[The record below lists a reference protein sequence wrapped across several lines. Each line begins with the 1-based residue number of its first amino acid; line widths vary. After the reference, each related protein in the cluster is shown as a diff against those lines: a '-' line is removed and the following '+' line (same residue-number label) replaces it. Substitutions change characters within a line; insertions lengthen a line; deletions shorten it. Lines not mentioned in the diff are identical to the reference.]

1 MMKLIKRLI
10 AFIEGLFK
18 SNKMRRKIS
27 LYIAEQLVDL
37 DDQSLILFNY
47 TMEDMTNPAIV
58 RNSFSQSIT
67 LKGTPNNNKIFGGI
81 WRSDRETTGGGTS
94 GAYFDPTRKTTFT
107 IYNELNEILESGY
120 CKLDGISRKRS
131 KVEYKVSLYGG
142 LGAFFYALSYDE
154 EGNKRTLADLKFT
167 GQYASESEL
176 DFRITKESVLGAWK
190 RLSGDDS
197 QLELWDIINF
207 APAYNGLPSGL
218 FDASKALIVAD
229 NAGLSVPD
237 GYTTKGGFVL
247 ANLPMEYTEW
257 ETKDLRSYLQRP
269 VIKMSKVIEAICQ
282 SYNNGGYKVK
292 LNSLFFNKDNP
303 YYDQTY
309 VTLPIINNLR
319 VDIKGGTDKIIPYTD
334 GRTIYIPNGGDFSG
348 IYEIGLSFT
357 PKAVLPNVADG
368 NLYMNF
374 SYNPGFGQDGA
385 TEYYLNYIVYKVQ
398 VIDSDGNLISEQVKY
413 VGSTQKY
420 ITETQGM
427 DVFGYFNSSG
437 QWQGD
442 SLHFSFNVNGA
453 YGIIITQ
460 EIKGEAFVTNEDG
473 AVVDTEGKPFRLWYN
488 QTEPNG
494 GGWIEVTSYSFAYN
508 EEKNIS
514 KYLASESARSGAII
528 TKRNLLSSDKT
539 PADYLLSFCKMF
551 GLVFQCDKGLKEVT
565 ILPRK
570 SFYQDNVID
579 LTDRID
585 VGEDIQISP
594 FVFDSKW
601 YNFGVKY
608 ENGEYASYYSN
619 LYDRIFGLQR
629 VNTGYG
635 FNAESKDV
643 MDSVLFRGAI
653 EVLENSKYYVDIMQD
668 GKSIPSVFLDSGGTY
683 ALFKNGES
691 EEFDLP
697 MPSISATKVYLNQE
711 SKTYDIFS
719 KVQFHDADNESYD
732 ERDTLLFFRGI
743 RGLAEITDR
752 YAVTDDNT
760 WMMALNDNTPC
771 WLLDYQLVDPKCAVD
786 FLPMF
791 SRYKWSNYG
800 INIIAQSL
808 DFGTP
813 AEVDIPDVTFH
824 VDSSIYNQYWSKYI
838 TDRYDNDSKVMTC
851 KVNLSGMQ
859 VDESLFRSFYYFD
872 GALWALNKIINHS
885 LTTWDETE
893 CEFIKVQDKSNY
905 LN

>member
-1 MMKLIKRLI
+1 MMKLIQRLI
-10 AFIEGLFK
+10 AFIKGLFK

-27 LYIAEQLVDL
+27 LYIADQLVDL
-37 DDQSLILFNY
+37 DDQSFILFNY

-120 CKLDGISRKRS
+120 CKLDGVSRKRS

-167 GQYASESEL
+167 GQNAQETEL
-176 DFRITKESVLGAWK
+176 DFRITKDSVLGAWK
-190 RLSGDDS
+190 RLNGDAS
-197 QLELWDIINF
+197 QSSLWDIINF
-207 APAYNGLPSGL
+207 APAYNGLPSGE
-218 FDASKALIVAD
+218 FDASKAMIKAE
-229 NAGLSVPD
+229 NAGLSIPE
-237 GYTTKGGFVL
+237 GYSATGGFVL

-282 SYNNGGYKVK
+282 SYNNGGYEVE
-292 LNSLFFNKDNP
+292 LDDAFFSSSNP
-303 YYDQTY
+303 YFNDTY
-309 VTLPIINNLR
+309 LTLPIINTLN
-319 VDIKGGTDKIIPYTD
+319 VI
-334 GRTIYIPNGGDFSG
+334 SG
-348 IYEIGLSFT
+348 VS
-357 PKAVLPNVADG
+357 DG
-368 NLYMNF
+368 NLDFGDTINLPTGIGGNPSTQYGVNIKFVPKLTLGSSASRNLYMHCTQEIADLR
-374 SYNPGFGQDGA
+374 YIYRA
-385 TEYYLNYIVYKVQ
+385 NYIVYTG
-398 VIDSDGNLISEQVKY
+398 IAYDAEGNILQRKSVSVGTSSEYAGALDY
-413 VGSTQKY
+413 VGYFTPQGVWVGSDIDLSFESVGISYIKISQDIASVWGSLDDEWSPEDDPIPAPMTIWEDADGERPFT
-420 ITETQGM
+420 ITEYGKQGKKCT
-427 DVFGYFNSSG
+427 FTYSTS
-437 QWQGD
+437 
-442 SLHFSFNVNGA
+442 
-453 YGIIITQ
+453 
-460 EIKGEAFVTNEDG
+460 EI
-473 AVVDTEGKPFRLWYN
+473 
-488 QTEPNG
+488 
-494 GGWIEVTSYSFAYN
+494 
-508 EEKNIS
+508 
-514 KYLASESARSGAII
+514 ARSGAII
-528 TKRNLLSSDKT
+528 TKSNLLSSDKT

-551 GLVFQCDKGLKEVT
+551 GLIFKYDKGLKKVS
-565 ILPRK
+565 ILQKRK
-570 SFYQDNVID
+570 FYQDNVID
-579 LTDRID
+579 LTDRVD

-601 YNFGVKY
+601 YNYGVKY
-608 ENGEYASYYSN
+608 ENGEYASYYAN
-619 LYDRIFGLQR
+619 LYDRAFGLHR

-635 FNAESKDV
+635 FNADSKDV
-643 MDSVLFRGAI
+643 MDSVLFRGAV
-653 EVLENSKYYVDIMQD
+653 EVLEKSKHFADIVQN
-668 GKSIPSVFLDSGGTY
+668 GKKIPSVFQDSGGTY
-683 ALFKNGES
+683 TLFKGGEGT
-691 EEFDLP
+691 EFDLP
-697 MPSISATKVYLNQE
+697 TPSASAIRTWLNSD

-743 RGLAEITDR
+743 KDLTGITDR

-760 WMMALNDNTPC
+760 RMMALNDNTPC
-771 WLLDYQLVDPKCAVD
+771 WLLDYQLVDPNCAVE

-791 SRYKWSNYG
+791 SRYKWRM
-800 INIIAQSL
+800 NIITKSL

-813 AEVDIPDVTFH
+813 AEVDIPDVIFH
-824 VDSSIYNQYWSKYI
+824 VDSSIYNQYWSRYI

>member
-10 AFIEGLFK
+10 AFIKGLFK

-27 LYIAEQLVDL
+27 LYIADQLVDL
-37 DDQSLILFNY
+37 DDQSFILFNY

-58 RNSFSQSIT
+58 RNSYSQSIT

-107 IYNELNEILESGY
+107 IYNELNEILEAGY

-154 EGNKRTLADLKFT
+154 DGNKRTLADLKFT
-167 GQYASESEL
+167 GQNAQETEL
-176 DFRITKESVLGAWK
+176 DFRITKDSVLGAWK
-190 RLSGDDS
+190 RLNGDAS
-197 QLELWDIINF
+197 QSALWDIINF

-218 FDASKALIVAD
+218 FDASKALIVAE
-229 NAGLSVPD
+229 NAGLSVPEGYSTTD
-237 GYTTKGGFVL
+237 GYVL
-247 ANLPMEYTEW
+247 ATLPMEYTEW

-282 SYNNGGYKVK
+282 FYNNGGYEVE
-292 LNSLFFNKDNP
+292 LDDAFFSSANP
-303 YYDQTY
+303 YFNDTY
-309 VTLPIINNLR
+309 LTLPIINTLSVLGEESEGSLAFGDTINLPTGIGGNPSTQYG
-319 VDIKGGTDKIIPYTD
+319 VNIK
-334 GRTIYIPNGGDFSG
+334 FV
-348 IYEIGLSFT
+348 
-357 PKAVLPNVADG
+357 PKLALRSSASR
-368 NLYMNF
+368 NLYMHCTQEAGD
-374 SYNPGFGQDGA
+374 SRYIYRA
-385 TEYYLNYIVYKVQ
+385 NYIVYTGVAY
-398 VIDSDGNLISEQVKY
+398 DAEGNILQRKSVSVGTSSEYAGALDY
-413 VGSTQKY
+413 VGYFTPQGVWVGSDIDLSFESVGISYIKISQEIASVWGSLDDEWSPEEDPIPSPMTIWEDADGERPFT
-420 ITETQGM
+420 ITEYGRQGKKST
-427 DVFGYFNSSG
+427 FTY
-437 QWQGD
+437 
-442 SLHFSFNVNGA
+442 
-453 YGIIITQ
+453 T
-460 EIKGEAFVTNEDG
+460 
-473 AVVDTEGKPFRLWYN
+473 
-488 QTEPNG
+488 
-494 GGWIEVTSYSFAYN
+494 TS
-508 EEKNIS
+508 ET
-514 KYLASESARSGAII
+514 ARSGAII
-528 TKRNLLSSDKT
+528 TKSNLLSSDKT

-551 GLVFQCDKGLKEVT
+551 GLIFKYDKGLKKVS
-565 ILPRK
+565 ILQK
-570 SFYQDNVID
+570 KNFYQDNVID

-585 VGEDIQISP
+585 IGEDIQISP

-601 YNFGVKY
+601 YNFGIKY

-635 FNAESKDV
+635 FNADSKDV
-643 MDSVLFRGAI
+643 MDSVLFRGAV
-653 EVLENSKYYVDIMQD
+653 EVLENSKYYVDIVQD
-668 GKSIPSVFLDSGGTY
+668 GKMIPSVFQDSGGTY
-683 ALFKNGES
+683 TLYKNGEG

-697 MPSISATKVYLNQE
+697 SISATAVKTWLNPDFE
-711 SKTYDIFS
+711 TYDIFS
-719 KVQFHDADNESYD
+719 KVQFHNVGNESYD
-732 ERDTLLFFRGI
+732 ERDTLLFLRGI
-743 RGLAEITDR
+743 RNLTGITDR
-752 YAVTDDNT
+752 FAVTDDNT
-760 WMMALNDNTPC
+760 RMMEMNDNTPC
-771 WLLDYQLVDPKCAVD
+771 WLLDYQLVDPSCAVE

-800 INIIAQSL
+800 ANIITKSL

-813 AEVDIPDVTFH
+813 AEIDIPDVTFH
-824 VDSSIYNQYWSKYI
+824 IDSSIYTQYWSRYI

>member
-1 MMKLIKRLI
+1 MIRLIKRLI
-10 AFIEGLFK
+10 AFIKGLFK
-18 SNKMRRKIS
+18 SNNMRRKIS
-27 LYIAEQLVDL
+27 LYIADQLVDL
-37 DDQSLILFNY
+37 DDQSFILFNY

-94 GAYFDPTRKTTFT
+94 GAYFDPTRKTTFA

-131 KVEYKVSLYGG
+131 RVEYKVSLYGG

-167 GQYASESEL
+167 GQNAQETEL
-176 DFRITKESVLGAWK
+176 DFRITKDSVLGAWK
-190 RLSGDDS
+190 RLNGDAS
-197 QLELWDIINF
+197 QSALWDIINF

-218 FDASKALIVAD
+218 FDADKALVVAE
-229 NAGLSVPD
+229 NAGLSVPS
-237 GYTTKGGFVL
+237 GYTTTDGYVL
-247 ANLPMEYTEW
+247 ATLPKEYTEW

-282 SYNNGGYKVK
+282 SYNNGGYEVE
-292 LNSLFFNKDNP
+292 LDDAFFSSSNP
-303 YYDQTY
+303 YFNETY
-309 VTLPIINNLR
+309 MTLPIINTLS
-319 VDIKGGTDKIIPYTD
+319 VLGEESGGALTFGD
-334 GRTIYIPNGGDFSG
+334 TIYLPTGIGGNPSTQYGVNIKFVPRLTLDSPA
-348 IYEIGLSFT
+348 S
-357 PKAVLPNVADG
+357 D
-368 NLYMNF
+368 NLYM
-374 SYNPGFGQDGA
+374 
-385 TEYYLNYIVYKVQ
+385 
-398 VIDSDGNLISEQVKY
+398 
-413 VGSTQKY
+413 
-420 ITETQGM
+420 
-427 DVFGYFNSSG
+427 
-437 QWQGD
+437 
-442 SLHFSFNVNGA
+442 HC
-453 YGIIITQ
+453 TQ
-460 EIKGEAFVTNEDG
+460 EIEEYKYIYKANYVVYTGIAYDAEGNELQKKSVTLGTSVNYAGTLDYVGYFTAKGVWVGSDVELSFESVGISYIIISQEISFVWGSLDDEWSPEVDPMPSPYIIWED
-473 AVVDTEGKPFRLWYN
+473 ANSEYPIVVTEYGKQSKKSTY
-488 QTEPNG
+488 TYT
-494 GGWIEVTSYSFAYN
+494 TS
-508 EEKNIS
+508 ET
-514 KYLASESARSGAII
+514 ARSGAVI
-528 TKRNLLSSDKT
+528 TKGNLLSSDKT

-551 GLVFQCDKGLKEVT
+551 GLIFKYDKGLKRVS
-565 ILPRK
+565 ILQKRE
-570 SFYQDNVID
+570 FYQDNVID

-585 VGEDIQISP
+585 IGEDIQINP

-601 YNFGVKY
+601 YNFGIKY

-635 FNAESKDV
+635 FNADSKDV
-643 MDSVLFRGAI
+643 MDSVIFRGAV
-653 EVLENSKYYVDIMQD
+653 EVLEKSKYFADIMQGD
-668 GKSIPSVFLDSGGTY
+668 KYIPSIFQDSGGTY
-683 ALFKNGES
+683 TLTMNGEG

-697 MPSISATKVYLNQE
+697 SISATAVKTWLNPDF
-711 SKTYDIFS
+711 KTCDIFS
-719 KVQFHDADNESYD
+719 KVQFHDAGNESYD
-732 ERDTLLFFRGI
+732 ERDTLLFFRGFKNLV
-743 RGLAEITDR
+743 GITDR
-752 YAVTDDNT
+752 FAVTDDNT
-760 WMMALNDNTPC
+760 RMMEMNDNTPC
-771 WLLDYQLVDPKCAVD
+771 WLLDYQLVDPSCAVE

-800 INIIAQSL
+800 ANIITKSL

-824 VDSSIYNQYWSKYI
+824 VDSSIYNQYWSRYI

-893 CEFIKVQDKSNY
+893 CEFVKVQDKSNY

>member
-1 MMKLIKRLI
+1 MMRLIQRLI
-10 AFIEGLFK
+10 AFIKGLF
-18 SNKMRRKIS
+18 NRNTMRRKIS
-27 LYIAEQLVDL
+27 LYIADQLVDL
-37 DDQSLILFNY
+37 DDQSFILFNY

-107 IYNELNEILESGY
+107 IYNELNEVLESGY
-120 CKLDGISRKRS
+120 CKLDSISRKRS
-131 KVEYKVSLYGG
+131 RVEYKVSLYGG

-167 GQYASESEL
+167 GQNAPETEL
-176 DFRITKESVLGAWK
+176 DFPITKDSVLGAWK
-190 RLSGDDS
+190 RLNGDAS
-197 QLELWDIINF
+197 QSALWDIINF

-218 FDASKALIVAD
+218 FDASKALIVAE
-229 NAGLSVPD
+229 NAGLSVPEGYSTTD
-237 GYTTKGGFVL
+237 GYVL
-247 ANLPMEYTEW
+247 ATLPMEYTEW

-282 SYNNGGYKVK
+282 SYNNGGYEVE
-292 LNSLFFNKDNP
+292 LDDAFFSADNP
-303 YYDQTY
+303 YFNDTY
-309 VTLPIINNLR
+309 LTLPIINTLSVLGEESEGSLAFGDTINLPTGIGGNPSTQYG
-319 VDIKGGTDKIIPYTD
+319 VNIK
-334 GRTIYIPNGGDFSG
+334 FV
-348 IYEIGLSFT
+348 
-357 PKAVLPNVADG
+357 PKLTLRSSASR
-368 NLYMNF
+368 NLYMHCTQEVADLR
-374 SYNPGFGQDGA
+374 YIYRA
-385 TEYYLNYIVYKVQ
+385 NYIVYTG
-398 VIDSDGNLISEQVKY
+398 IAYDAEGNILQRKSVSVGTSAQYAGGLDY
-413 VGSTQKY
+413 VGYFTPQGVWVGDDIDLSFESVGISYIKISQEIASVWGSLDDEWSPEDDPIPAPMTIWEDADGERPFT
-420 ITETQGM
+420 ITEYGKQGKKST
-427 DVFGYFNSSG
+427 FTYS
-437 QWQGD
+437 
-442 SLHFSFNVNGA
+442 
-453 YGIIITQ
+453 
-460 EIKGEAFVTNEDG
+460 
-473 AVVDTEGKPFRLWYN
+473 
-488 QTEPNG
+488 
-494 GGWIEVTSYSFAYN
+494 TS
-508 EEKNIS
+508 ET
-514 KYLASESARSGAII
+514 ARSGAII
-528 TKRNLLSSDKT
+528 TKSNLLSSDKT

-551 GLVFQCDKGLKEVT
+551 GLIFKYDKGLKKVS
-565 ILPRK
+565 ILQKRK
-570 SFYQDNVID
+570 FYQDNVID

-635 FNAESKDV
+635 FNADSKDV
-643 MDSVLFRGAI
+643 MDSVLFRGAV
-653 EVLENSKYYVDIMQD
+653 EVLEKSKYFADIMQGD
-668 GKSIPSVFLDSGGTY
+668 KHIPSVFQDSGGTY
-683 ALFKNGES
+683 TLKKNGEG

-697 MPSISATKVYLNQE
+697 SVSATAV
-711 SKTYDIFS
+711 KTWINAEFKTCDIFS
-719 KVQFHDADNESYD
+719 KVQFHDSGNESYE

-743 RGLAEITDR
+743 QDLTGITDR

-760 WMMALNDNTPC
+760 RMMSLNDNTPC
-771 WLLDYQLVDPKCAVD
+771 WLLDYQLVDPSSAVT

-791 SRYKWSNYG
+791 SRYKWRM
-800 INIIAQSL
+800 NIITKSL

-813 AEVDIPDVTFH
+813 AEVDIPDVIFH
-824 VDSSIYNQYWSKYI
+824 VDSSIYNQYWSRYI

-859 VDESLFRSFYYFD
+859 VDESLFQSFYYYD

-893 CEFIKVQDKSNY
+893 CEFVKVQDKSNY

>member
-1 MMKLIKRLI
+1 MMRLIQRLI
-10 AFIEGLFK
+10 AFIKGLFK

-27 LYIAEQLVDL
+27 LYIADQLVDL
-37 DDQSLILFNY
+37 DDQSFILFNY

-81 WRSDRETTGGGTS
+81 WRSDRETTGGGAS

-131 KVEYKVSLYGG
+131 KIEYKVSLYGG

-154 EGNKRTLADLKFT
+154 DGNKRTLADLKFT
-167 GQYASESEL
+167 GQNAPETEL
-176 DFRITKESVLGAWK
+176 DFPITKDSVLGAWK
-190 RLSGDDS
+190 RLNGDAS
-197 QLELWDIINF
+197 QSALWDIINF

-218 FDASKALIVAD
+218 FDASKALIVAE
-229 NAGLSVPD
+229 NAGLSVPEGYSTTD
-237 GYTTKGGFVL
+237 GYVL
-247 ANLPMEYTEW
+247 ATLPMEYTEW

-282 SYNNGGYKVK
+282 SYNNGGYEVE
-292 LNSLFFNKDNP
+292 LDDAFFSADNP
-303 YYDQTY
+303 YFNDTY
-309 VTLPIINNLR
+309 LTLPIINTLSVLGEESEGTLAFGDTINLPTGIGGNPSTQYG
-319 VDIKGGTDKIIPYTD
+319 VNIK
-334 GRTIYIPNGGDFSG
+334 FV
-348 IYEIGLSFT
+348 
-357 PKAVLPNVADG
+357 PKLTLRSSASR
-368 NLYMNF
+368 NLYMHCTQEIADLR
-374 SYNPGFGQDGA
+374 YIYRA
-385 TEYYLNYIVYKVQ
+385 NYIVYTG
-398 VIDSDGNLISEQVKY
+398 IAYDAEGNILQRKSVSVGTSSQYAGTLDY
-413 VGSTQKY
+413 VGYFTPQGVWVGDDIDLSFESVGISYIKISQEIASVWGSLDDEWSPEEDPMPSPMTIWEDADGERPFT
-420 ITETQGM
+420 ITEYGKQGKKST
-427 DVFGYFNSSG
+427 FTY
-437 QWQGD
+437 
-442 SLHFSFNVNGA
+442 
-453 YGIIITQ
+453 T
-460 EIKGEAFVTNEDG
+460 
-473 AVVDTEGKPFRLWYN
+473 
-488 QTEPNG
+488 
-494 GGWIEVTSYSFAYN
+494 TS
-508 EEKNIS
+508 ET
-514 KYLASESARSGAII
+514 ARSGAII
-528 TKRNLLSSDKT
+528 TKSNLLSSDKT

-551 GLVFQCDKGLKEVT
+551 GLIFKYDKGLKKVS
-565 ILPRK
+565 ILQKRK
-570 SFYQDNVID
+570 FYQDNVID

-585 VGEDIQISP
+585 IGEDIQISP

-601 YNFGVKY
+601 YNFGIKY

-635 FNAESKDV
+635 FNADSKDV
-643 MDSVLFRGAI
+643 MDSVIFRGAV
-653 EVLENSKYYVDIMQD
+653 EVLEKSKYFADIMQGD
-668 GKSIPSVFLDSGGTY
+668 KLIPSVFQDAGGTY
-683 ALFKNGES
+683 TLKKNGEN

-697 MPSISATKVYLNQE
+697 SVSATAV
-711 SKTYDIFS
+711 KTWINAEFKTCDIFS
-719 KVQFHDADNESYD
+719 KVQFHDSGNESYE

-743 RGLAEITDR
+743 RDLTGITDR

-760 WMMALNDNTPC
+760 RMMSLNDNTPC
-771 WLLDYQLVDPKCAVD
+771 WLLDYQLVDPSSAVT

-791 SRYKWSNYG
+791 SRYKWRM
-800 INIIAQSL
+800 NIITKSL

-813 AEVDIPDVTFH
+813 AEVDIPDVIFH
-824 VDSSIYNQYWSKYI
+824 VDSSIYNQYWSRYI

-859 VDESLFRSFYYFD
+859 VDESLFQSFYFFD

-893 CEFIKVQDKSNY
+893 CEFVKVQDKLNY

>member
-1 MMKLIKRLI
+1 MKLIQRLI
-10 AFIEGLFK
+10 AFIKGLF
-18 SNKMRRKIS
+18 NKDTMRRKVN
-27 LYIAEQLVDL
+27 LYIADQLVDL
-37 DDQSLILFNY
+37 DDQSFILFNY

-154 EGNKRTLADLKFT
+154 DGNKRTLADLKFT
-167 GQYASESEL
+167 GQNAPETEL
-176 DFRITKESVLGAWK
+176 DFPITKDSVLGAWK
-190 RLSGDDS
+190 RLNGDGS
-197 QLELWDIINF
+197 QSALWDIINF

-218 FDASKALIVAD
+218 FDASKALIKAD
-229 NAGLSVPD
+229 IAGLSIPEGYSTTD
-237 GYTTKGGFVL
+237 GYVL
-247 ANLPMEYTEW
+247 ATLPMEYTEW

-282 SYNNGGYKVK
+282 SYNNGGYEVE
-292 LNSLFFNKDNP
+292 LDDEFFSSVNP
-303 YYDQTY
+303 YFNDTY
-309 VTLPIINNLR
+309 LTLPIINTLSVLGEESEGTLAFGDTINLPTGIGGNPSTQYG
-319 VDIKGGTDKIIPYTD
+319 VNIK
-334 GRTIYIPNGGDFSG
+334 FV
-348 IYEIGLSFT
+348 
-357 PKAVLPNVADG
+357 PKLTLMSSASR
-368 NLYMNF
+368 NLYMHCTQEIADLR
-374 SYNPGFGQDGA
+374 YIYRA
-385 TEYYLNYIVYKVQ
+385 NYIVYTG
-398 VIDSDGNLISEQVKY
+398 IAYDAEGNILQRKSVSVGTSSQYAGSLDY
-413 VGSTQKY
+413 VGYFTPQGVWVGGDIDLSFESVGISYIKISQEIASVWGSLDDEWSPENDPIPAPMTIWEDADAERPY
-420 ITETQGM
+420 TITEYGKQGKKCT
-427 DVFGYFNSSG
+427 FTYS
-437 QWQGD
+437 
-442 SLHFSFNVNGA
+442 
-453 YGIIITQ
+453 
-460 EIKGEAFVTNEDG
+460 
-473 AVVDTEGKPFRLWYN
+473 
-488 QTEPNG
+488 
-494 GGWIEVTSYSFAYN
+494 TS
-508 EEKNIS
+508 ET
-514 KYLASESARSGAII
+514 ARSGAII
-528 TKRNLLSSDKT
+528 TKSNLLSSDKT

-551 GLVFQCDKGLKEVT
+551 GLIFKYDKGLKKVS
-565 ILPRK
+565 ILQK
-570 SFYQDNVID
+570 QKFYQDNVID

-585 VGEDIQISP
+585 ISEDIQISP

-635 FNAESKDV
+635 FNADSKDV
-643 MDSVLFRGAI
+643 MDSVLFRGAV
-653 EVLENSKYYVDIMQD
+653 EVLEKSKYFADIMQGD
-668 GKSIPSVFLDSGGTY
+668 KYIPSVFQDSGGTY
-683 ALFKNGES
+683 TLKRNGEG

-697 MPSISATKVYLNQE
+697 SISATAV
-711 SKTYDIFS
+711 KTWINVDYKTCDVFS
-719 KVQFHDADNESYD
+719 KVQFHDSGNESYE

-743 RGLAEITDR
+743 QDLTGITNR

-760 WMMALNDNTPC
+760 RMMSLNDNTPC
-771 WLLDYQLVDPKCAVD
+771 WLLDYQLVDPSCAVT

-791 SRYKWSNYG
+791 SRYKWRT
-800 INIIAQSL
+800 NIITKSL

-813 AEVDIPDVTFH
+813 AEVDIPDVVFH
-824 VDSSIYNQYWSKYI
+824 VDSSIYNQYWSRYI
-838 TDRYDNDSKVMTC
+838 ADRYDNDSKVMTC

-859 VDESLFRSFYYFD
+859 VDESLFQSFYFYD

-893 CEFIKVQDKSNY
+893 CEFVKVQDKSNY

>member
-10 AFIEGLFK
+10 AFIKGLFK

-27 LYIAEQLVDL
+27 LYIADQLVDL
-37 DDQSLILFNY
+37 DDQSFILFNY

-58 RNSFSQSIT
+58 RNSYSQSIT

-120 CKLDGISRKRS
+120 CKLDGISRKKS

-142 LGAFFYALSYDE
+142 LGAFFYSLSYDE
-154 EGNKRTLADLKFT
+154 EGNKRTLASLKFT
-167 GQYASESEL
+167 GRYAPETEL
-176 DFRITKESVLGAWK
+176 DFPITKDSVLGAWK
-190 RLSGDDS
+190 RLNGDNS
-197 QLELWDIINF
+197 QSALWDIINF

-218 FDASKALIVAD
+218 FDASKALIVAE
-229 NAGLSVPD
+229 NAGLSVPE
-237 GYTTKGGFVL
+237 GYSTKGGYVL

-282 SYNNGGYKVK
+282 SYNNGGYEVE
-292 LNSLFFNKDNP
+292 LDENFFSSSNPYFNDTYMTLPLINSL
-303 YYDQTY
+303 Q
-309 VTLPIINNLR
+309 
-319 VDIKGGTDKIIPYTD
+319 VDITKSTKNIIPYAD
-334 GRTIYIPNGGDFSG
+334 GRSIYIPNGGDVSG
-348 IYEIGLSFT
+348 IYDIEVSFA
-357 PKAVLPNVADG
+357 PKANLKESATG
-368 NLYMNF
+368 NLYMNYSF
-374 SYNPGFGQDGA
+374 AQGSADA
-385 TEYYLNYIVYKVQ
+385 DRRVNYIAYKIKVF
-398 VIDSDGNLISEQVKY
+398 DSDGILLQEQSKY
-413 VGSTQKY
+413 VGSTIFYVAPDK
-420 ITETQGM
+420 GM
-427 DVFGYFNSSG
+427 DYIGYFNSDG
-437 QWQGD
+437 LWQGD
-442 SLHFSFNVNGA
+442 DVRFSLSVRGA
-453 YGIIITQ
+453 YQIVIEHTVVGVGMGY
-460 EIKGEAFVTNEDG
+460 EEGE
-473 AVVDTEGKPFRLWYN
+473 PFRLWYD
-488 QTEPNG
+488 QGGEKG
-494 GGWIEVTSYSFAYN
+494 GGGVEVNTYSLTYVLS
-508 EEKNIS
+508 KNKVI
-514 KYLASESARSGAII
+514 YTASEAARSGATI
-528 TKRNLLSSDKT
+528 TKKNLLSSDKT

-551 GLVFQCDKGLKEVT
+551 GLIFQYDKGLKKVS
-565 ILPRK
+565 ILQK
-570 SFYQDNVID
+570 KNFYQDNVID
-579 LTDRID
+579 LTGRID

-601 YNFGVKY
+601 YNFGLKY

-635 FNAESKDV
+635 FNADSKDV
-643 MDSVLFRGAI
+643 MDSVLFQGAV
-653 EVLENSKYYVDIMQD
+653 EVLEKSKHYVDIMEG
-668 GKSIPSVFLDSGGTY
+668 GKYIPSIFQDSGGTY
-683 ALFKNGES
+683 TLTKNGES

-697 MPSISATKVYLNQE
+697 TPSIQAEKRWLNDTLK
-711 SKTYDIFS
+711 SYDIFP
-719 KVQFHDADNESYD
+719 KVQFHNAGNEPYE
-732 ERDTLLFFRGI
+732 ERDTLLFLRGMLDI
-743 RGLAEITDR
+743 YGLTNR

-771 WLLDYQLVDPKCAVD
+771 WLLDYQLVDPSCAVE

-800 INIIAQSL
+800 ANIITKSL

-813 AEVDIPDVTFH
+813 AEIDIPDVTFH
-824 VDSSIYNQYWSKYI
+824 TDSSIYTQYWSRYI

-885 LTTWDETE
+885 LTTWEETE

>member
-10 AFIEGLFK
+10 AFIKGLFK

-27 LYIAEQLVDL
+27 LYIADQLVDL
-37 DDQSLILFNY
+37 DDQSFILFNY

-131 KVEYKVSLYGG
+131 KIEYKVSLYGG

-154 EGNKRTLADLKFT
+154 DGNKRTLADLKFT
-167 GQYASESEL
+167 GENAPETEL
-176 DFRITKESVLGAWK
+176 DFPITKDSVLGAWR
-190 RLSGDDS
+190 RLNGSMSESD
-197 QLELWDIINF
+197 LWDIINF
-207 APAYNGLPSGL
+207 APAYNGLPSGT
-218 FDASKALIVAD
+218 FDASKAMIKAE
-229 NAGLSVPD
+229 NAGLSIPE
-237 GYTTKGGFVL
+237 GYSATGGFVL

-269 VIKMSKVIEAICQ
+269 VIKMSKIIDAICQ
-282 SYNNGGYKVK
+282 SYNNGGYEVE
-292 LNSLFFNKDNP
+292 LDENFFSLLNP
-303 YYDQTY
+303 YYNSTY
-309 VTLPIINNLR
+309 LTLPIINTLNVISGENEGNLAFG
-319 VDIKGGTDKIIPYTD
+319 D
-334 GRTIYIPNGGDFSG
+334 TIYLPSDIGGNPSTEYTVRIQFKPRLFLGSTSS
-348 IYEIGLSFT
+348 E
-357 PKAVLPNVADG
+357 
-368 NLYMNF
+368 NLYMHCTQVL
-374 SYNPGFGQDGA
+374 SEGEETQVIYR
-385 TEYYLNYIVYKVQ
+385 ENYIDYTIVAYDAQGTMLQVQYARLGTTDNFYYTGFFTPSGTWVGDDIYVLFELKGVSYIKIFQEIGTSWSSNDGWTPEEEPEAVPMKVW
-398 VIDSDGNLISEQVKY
+398 GNAEWDNSVNVNEYGKQNVASSYKY
-413 VGSTQKY
+413 V
-420 ITETQGM
+420 
-427 DVFGYFNSSG
+427 
-437 QWQGD
+437 
-442 SLHFSFNVNGA
+442 
-453 YGIIITQ
+453 
-460 EIKGEAFVTNEDG
+460 
-473 AVVDTEGKPFRLWYN
+473 
-488 QTEPNG
+488 
-494 GGWIEVTSYSFAYN
+494 TSA
-508 EEKNIS
+508 E
-514 KYLASESARSGAII
+514 ARSGAII
-528 TKRNLLSSDKT
+528 TKKDLLSSDKT

-551 GLVFQCDKGLKEVT
+551 GLIFKYDKGLKKVS
-565 ILPRK
+565 ILQK
-570 SFYQDNVID
+570 KNFYQDSVID
-579 LTDRID
+579 LTDRVD

-601 YNFGVKY
+601 YNYGVKY
-608 ENGEYASYYSN
+608 ENGEYASYYAN
-619 LYDRIFGLQR
+619 LYDRAFGLHR

-635 FNAESKDV
+635 FNADSKDV
-643 MDSVLFRGAI
+643 MDSVLFRGAV
-653 EVLENSKYYVDIMQD
+653 EVLEKSKHFADIVQN
-668 GKSIPSVFLDSGGTY
+668 GKKIPSVFQDSGGTY
-683 ALFKNGES
+683 TLFKGGEGT
-691 EEFDLP
+691 EFDLP
-697 MPSISATKVYLNQE
+697 TPSASAIRTWLNSD

-743 RGLAEITDR
+743 KDLTGITDR

-760 WMMALNDNTPC
+760 RMMALNDNTPC
-771 WLLDYQLVDPKCAVD
+771 WLLDYQLVDPNCAVE